1 MSDMENHTQPVLRTR
16 GLMKRY
22 GTVVAMNGA
31 DFDLYPNEVLGII
44 GDNGAGKTTLIR
56 ALSVGFPTEVQRRS
70 FRARVCVPPRQA
82 LQCRCSSHRPC

>member
-1 MSDMENHTQPVLRTR
+1 MKNITQNLKPLLQAK

-31 DFDLYPNEVLGII
+31 DFDLYPNEVLGVI

-56 ALSVGFPTEVQRRS
+56 AISGATLF
-70 FRARVCVPPRQA
+70 
-82 LQCRCSSHRPC
+82 